1 MRINRYTKKRNI
13 ENKVV
18 SPPQIYVHEET
29 NLEHRLH
36 ISTKSPKEAFNDT
49 VFQHFMDELKH

>member
-13 ENKVV
+13 ESKDV